1 MEIVLNNKDL
11 QQLDK
16 LIQDMPFK
24 YGYPLFLILTKKI
37 EETKLAQTI
46 KVLHTRFVHL
56 QSKMNCMHKVVQ
68 NCLMLKET
76 A

>member
-46 KVLHTRFVHL
+46 KAENGQTIIGENTT
-56 QSKMNCMHKVVQ
+56 SPS
-68 NCLMLKET
+68 
-76 A
+76 